1 MGDIIL
7 KFQLK
12 DILNCIIEEDLS
24 EYLKLKI
31 KDKQYSAA
39 YENDSIYKFEVPDTE
54 KNFNFQLS
62 LEHEDYDNK
71 IYNTSESSLVYSNT
85 VCNFINKYNIPVVY
99 ACKKSEKYTII
110 ELKAY
115 HLDDNFNKLFNDNYE
130 RYFYKANSLVELEV
144 KLRDDKVVDDDQI
157 QWGIISWHD
166 LYSIEKENN
175 HELLSN
181 EYSLA
186 IQKELHEKF
195 KSFSYDII
203 EKKGSRYIC
212 ELPNYQQDEPHELYI
227 FAYISEDEIT
237 KYNSVKLCINDYT
250 QVVIDVTLAEA
261 LRADTEVAQL
271 GWATSYVLQRLWHD
285 NPSNAKELD
294 ELIYKT
300 SDDIINSIK
309 KCEIR
314 NTLSIIPEIKISK
327 YEPKKEIKEKFPHV
341 ILDNVEIK
349 VSSNKIEN
357 QSNEEKIK
365 YQDYFFYV
373 TLGWETFYLKFPM
386 IKSALSKNIMNEKIY
401 THNYYKDLLR
411 FLLNDLM
418 IKPKIGKSLDL
429 YMYAR
434 LPQLYSRKND
444 NKYSLEADMRTT
456 LGKEPNP
463 SSILLNKLE
472 PYMLVRNHFQ
482 HFDFS
487 DVFILG
493 ELDLSFLSVFR
504 EFVSQKEIDLKDNN
518 IAKENIALYSVT
530 GKFSLYYVP
539 YRIKIRKK
547 NSDDELTDK
556 YSNESDYIAKLYEK
570 LDIKAPLY
578 AYVYDYFDF
587 NDSPQQPVGVWDY
600 KNMVFNIYDSIRAL
614 GEYKRDI
621 TEKTAYWSL
630 EHWVASAI
638 FDITEEEKKEF
649 EKNYKFILKNIHYQ
663 QNKNSMNKGFD
674 YLIYSDKMLDVDK
687 YGV

>member
-175 HELLSN
+175 HEFFSN
-181 EYSLA
+181 EYSSA

-227 FAYISEDEIT
+227 FAYISEEEIT

-285 NPSNAKELD
+285 NPRDAKEPD
-294 ELIYKT
+294 ELILKDIKDVCKVTKNYKMKYILCHI
-300 SDDIINSIK
+300 DFDIK
-309 KCEIR
+309 LTKE
-314 NTLSIIPEIKISK
+314 KISPSDSRYPFSVYLDLEK
-327 YEPKKEIKEKFPHV
+327 FYSKFSIVKDLQRYLDPIIFSEDFIKEFSDWISYCFKKHGFTV
-341 ILDNVEIK
+341 TD
-349 VSSNKIEN
+349 
-357 QSNEEKIK
+357 QSIN
-365 YQDYFFYV
+365 
-373 TLGWETFYLKFPM
+373 
-386 IKSALSKNIMNEKIY
+386 
-401 THNYYKDLLR
+401 
-411 FLLNDLM
+411 
-418 IKPKIGKSLDL
+418 
-429 YMYAR
+429 
-434 LPQLYSRKND
+434 
-444 NKYSLEADMRTT
+444 
-456 LGKEPNP
+456 
-463 SSILLNKLE
+463 
-472 PYMLVRNHFQ
+472 YMLVINIDEINIGKTKNNDI
-482 HFDFS
+482 FDITYYGSLHNINKNQGKNFLHNLTIS
-487 DVFILG
+487 DLNDNYMTQFPVS
-493 ELDLSFLSVFR
+493 ELY
-504 EFVSQKEIDLKDNN
+504 FVKLNQAARKE
-518 IAKENIALYSVT
+518 AVALYAVT
-530 GKFSLYYVP
+530 GKFSLNFIPNIFSIKRSYNCHINSN
-539 YRIKIRKK
+539 YRASFK
-547 NSDDELTDK
+547 NM
-556 YSNESDYIAKLYEK
+556 YG
-570 LDIKAPLY
+570 
-578 AYVYDYFDF
+578 YVYDNFDF
-587 NDSPQQPVGVWDY
+587 DDNPNQPVGDWDY
-600 KNMVFNIYDSIRAL
+600 KNMTFSKINSVSELLAHECPKLDFINSFVKRFDVDDSI
-614 GEYKRDI
+614 I
-621 TEKTAYWSL
+621 TLYNRYYMNYRGVELSDNGK
-630 EHWVASAI
+630 V
-638 FDITEEEKKEF
+638 
-649 EKNYKFILKNIHYQ
+649 NYKN
-663 QNKNSMNKGFD
+663 NKIYKGLNFRV
-674 YLIYSDKMLDVDK
+674 YSSKFFMLNHQK
-687 YGV
+687 EYAW